1 MIKNGKEKTESDFY
15 IVSELCQ
22 NGELFDYVYKANGLS
37 ENICRQLFKQIL
49 DAVDAIHS
57 EGIAHRDIKMENV
70 LLTEDLRAQLCD
82 FGFGNHMAFLED
94 QVLMTKS
101 VTPDFLAPELH
112 GGI

>member
-1 MIKNGKEKTESDFY
+1 
-15 IVSELCQ
+15 
-22 NGELFDYVYKANGLS
+22 
-37 ENICRQLFKQIL
+37 
-49 DAVDAIHS
+49 
-57 EGIAHRDIKMENV
+57 MENV